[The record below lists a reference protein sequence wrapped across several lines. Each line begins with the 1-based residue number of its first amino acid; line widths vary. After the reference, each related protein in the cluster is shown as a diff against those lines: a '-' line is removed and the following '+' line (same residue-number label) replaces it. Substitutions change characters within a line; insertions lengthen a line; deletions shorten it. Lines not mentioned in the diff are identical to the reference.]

1 MPVYGTENGRP
12 KLIGYRNYGAAKAN
26 RGKAY
31 NPFQYHRNGDRT
43 FSPSEIQKHGGI
55 RGAYLDNQL
64 FETRQNHLSSQ
75 AQERGL
81 NRYIPD
87 GPTETPLADQGMKAY
102 QSLPQNKKIEE
113 LNRFRKKRGMDA
125 LDDGGIEPLIDRASG
140 RLNRAQS
147 LLDQLG

>member
-1 MPVYGTENGRP
+1 
-12 KLIGYRNYGAAKAN
+12 
-26 RGKAY
+26 
-31 NPFQYHRNGDRT
+31 
-43 FSPSEIQKHGGI
+43 
-55 RGAYLDNQL
+55 
-64 FETRQNHLSSQ
+64 
-75 AQERGL
+75 
-81 NRYIPD
+81 
-87 GPTETPLADQGMKAY
+87 MKAY